1 MSEMEKIT
9 MTRGYFCIVNGK
21 KVEKAVY
28 LNSDAYISYYG
39 FKILTAIIDNK
50 IKEWTRETE
59 EYTSQFGT
67 PVSAFSLDWIR
78 KNPNVKM
85 DKYDFYEY
93 GYIYNLKTGMLKVY
107 NYGKLIYSIP
117 ENEREKYLYFFKY
130 AEEIEPYLCYNP
142 EKMDYNYN
150 KPLKSIIANASID
163 ELKEY
168 VEKGNV
174 PRMKLSNYHS
184 IVAGHSTEAPHY
196 LKKFTVSNKPLRSA
210 NFIVAKPYVRSTWEI
225 LIQLPYIRSYV
236 ATGFPTEAAAV
247 KRLRAIISDN
257 KERLIRYM
265 DISDMYINWQHQ
277 KNTDLESVFAMLDEE
292 WKKAPWYTFG
302 SSFSVSTIKANYRR
316 FVEGIKTKEKKD

>member
-1 MSEMEKIT
+1 MPS
-9 MTRGYFCIVNGK
+9 GYFCIVNGK

-28 LNSDAYISYYG
+28 LNSDAYLSGNG
-39 FKILTAIIDNK
+39 FEILKSIIDSK
-50 IKEWTRETE
+50 LKEWIRETE

-78 KNPNVKM
+78 KNSNVKM

-93 GYIYNLKTGMLKVY
+93 GYIYNSKTGMLKVY
-107 NYGKLIYSIP
+107 NFGKLIYSIP
-117 ENEREKYLYFFKY
+117 KNEREKYLYFFKY
-130 AEEIEPYLCYNP
+130 ADEIGSYLCYNP

-168 VEKGNV
+168 VEKGNA
-174 PRMKLSNYHS
+174 PRMELSNYHS
-184 IVAGHSTEAPHY
+184 IVVGHSTEAPHY
-196 LKKFTVSNKPLRSA
+196 LKKFTVSNKPWRSA

-265 DISDMYINWQHQ
+265 DISDMYRNWQHQ

-292 WKKAPWYTFG
+292 WEKAPWYTFG

-316 FVEGIKTKEKKD
+316 FVEGIKAKEKKD

>member
-1 MSEMEKIT
+1 
-9 MTRGYFCIVNGK
+9 
-21 KVEKAVY
+21 
-28 LNSDAYISYYG
+28 
-39 FKILTAIIDNK
+39 
-50 IKEWTRETE
+50 
-59 EYTSQFGT
+59 
-67 PVSAFSLDWIR
+67 
-78 KNPNVKM
+78 
-85 DKYDFYEY
+85 
-93 GYIYNLKTGMLKVY
+93 
-107 NYGKLIYSIP
+107 
-117 ENEREKYLYFFKY
+117 
-130 AEEIEPYLCYNP
+130 
-142 EKMDYNYN
+142 MDYNYN

-168 VEKGNV
+168 VEKGNA
-174 PRMKLSNYHS
+174 PRMELSNYHS
-184 IVAGHSTEAPHY
+184 IVVGHSNEAPHY
-196 LKKFTVSNKPLRSA
+196 LKKFTVSNKPWRSA
-210 NFIVAKPYVRSTWEI
+210 NFIVAKTYVRSTWEI

-316 FVEGIKTKEKKD
+316 FVEEIKTKEKKD

>member
-1 MSEMEKIT
+1 MS
-9 MTRGYFCIVNGK
+9 
-21 KVEKAVY
+21 
-28 LNSDAYISYYG
+28 
-39 FKILTAIIDNK
+39 
-50 IKEWTRETE
+50 
-59 EYTSQFGT
+59 
-67 PVSAFSLDWIR
+67 
-78 KNPNVKM
+78 KM

-168 VEKGNV
+168 VEKGNA
-174 PRMKLSNYHS
+174 PRLELSNHHS
-184 IVAGHSTEAPHY
+184 IVTGHSPETPHY
-196 LKKFTVSNKPLRSA
+196 LKKFTVSNKPWRSA
-210 NFIVAKPYVRSTWEI
+210 NFIVAKAYVRGTWEI

-236 ATGFPTEAAAV
+236 ATGFPTEVAAV

-292 WKKAPWYTFG
+292 W
-302 SSFSVSTIKANYRR
+302 
-316 FVEGIKTKEKKD
+316 EKKLHGILLAAVFR